1 MPLKND
7 IEKILSHSFCANSIE
22 VVEDENVLVLTARVL
37 DFKPSP
43 NGWGIT
49 EEVCRQHMNTIIGKH
64 MVTKYYADTD
74 TLGGHED
81 SKQKFRLGNFDIPHK
96 ETNSIGTIID
106 VWIDYIDKDDE
117 ELGKAMYVKCTLMVL
132 EHLNEVTLI
141 QEWLEQGIKVRL
153 SVEWFYTTSV
163 VVDGVEWIAD
173 PVFSNICVLNS
184 ESKNGKPIVYGNYD
198 VAELGINLLDEMNN
212 AILKDYEENSKNNKE
227 GENKMN
233 NRFLEALNG
242 ISVDALTT
250 SIYMALSTTL
260 GEEEYYNSYVYD
272 IYADDKFVLVRNYND
287 APNNLTKYSYS
298 VLEDGS
304 VVLNEG
310 AKVLRQDVFV
320 PIATMNEKVE
330 EVNAQLNEVQEQLN
344 GVQEQLDLAN
354 EVKEQLETKISTLEA
369 NYEILVNEKATL
381 LEEKEVM
388 LQQVNE
394 LAEIKEQQAKREYEE
409 KLNEK
414 IAYYATKFEEVGE
427 TEKFNSEEIQGKI
440 KDMLNSDELVSLR
453 AENEVN
459 KFLLEKRLN
468 AVTVSP
474 LVNQGLNSN
483 MDNLIPKDEK
493 SVRLEKYG
501 F

>member
-250 SIYMALSTTL
+250 SIYMALSATL
-260 GEEEYYNSYVYD
+260 GEDEYYDSYVYD
-272 IYADDKFVLVRNYND
+272 IYADDNFVLVRNYND

-304 VVLNEG
+304 VALNDG
-310 AKVLRQDVFV
+310 VKVLRQDVFV

-330 EVNAQLNEVQEQLN
+330 EVNAQLNE
-344 GVQEQLDLAN
+344 VQEQLDLAN

-427 TEKFNSEEIQGKI
+427 TEKFNSEEIQDKI

-468 AVTVSP
+468 GVTVSP

-493 SVRLEKYG
+493 TVRLEKYG

>member
-1 MPLKND
+1 
-7 IEKILSHSFCANSIE
+7 
-22 VVEDENVLVLTARVL
+22 
-37 DFKPSP
+37 
-43 NGWGIT
+43 
-49 EEVCRQHMNTIIGKH
+49 
-64 MVTKYYADTD
+64 
-74 TLGGHED
+74 
-81 SKQKFRLGNFDIPHK
+81 
-96 ETNSIGTIID
+96 
-106 VWIDYIDKDDE
+106 
-117 ELGKAMYVKCTLMVL
+117 
-132 EHLNEVTLI
+132 
-141 QEWLEQGIKVRL
+141 
-153 SVEWFYTTSV
+153 
-163 VVDGVEWIAD
+163 
-173 PVFSNICVLNS
+173 
-184 ESKNGKPIVYGNYD
+184 
-198 VAELGINLLDEMNN
+198 
-212 AILKDYEENSKNNKE
+212 
-227 GENKMN
+227 MN

-298 VLEDGS
+298 VSEDGS
-304 VVLNEG
+304 VVLTEE

-320 PIATMNEKVE
+320 PITTMNEKVE

-344 GVQEQLDLAN
+344 LAN

-427 TEKFNSEEIQGKI
+427 TEKFNSEEIQDKI